1 MRADW
6 ITLTGSL
13 CACPCAVVLG
23 STRNG
28 REGECA
34 VSGAGGGGFG
44 RRPLYRNTRLTEKL
58 LGPLV
63 LNHLA
68 EQLEMD
74 RAELEIAV
82 HEHRSNQICAM
93 YNRFVFYL
101 YTCLYIS

>member
-1 MRADW
+1 MDR
-6 ITLTGSL
+6 LL
-13 CACPCAVVLG
+13 PVPRAVVLG

-34 VSGAGGGGFG
+34 VSGAGGGVFG

-93 YNRFVFYL
+93 YE
-101 YTCLYIS
+101 YISYFAFLR